1 MQFSF
6 LLEYIPLIVSV
17 LLIVLAVILH
27 VFWFRQPRTEV
38 KIENR
43 LSSYLRKGPIDKS
56 QLLPLLVQSDPLFLL
71 SLLNQK
77 LSSLRYGSDTFQRFV
92 DLLMEQPLLDRI
104 VEIYHQGLSEDDSSN
119 AAKNTSNTISAAFH
133 AIVRSIQDSRTLSLL
148 QSELDRSEISNVE
161 RMEIVKSL
169 FCVDQQSG
177 WLNALSVPSHAV
189 QFTDFEKEYLYY
201 LEEFLAKHP
210 ITDIELQKLPQ
221 DSIQYFLQLV
231 FSPTVSNAIVGL
243 HVTTK
248 CKHEN
253 IVETIQ
259 KRLEMEDNTYPIQI
273 ACMEAL
279 RDVGTDR
286 AAKVLY
292 DFVQTPCVQDS
303 SKLLQKAFSCLQDMQ
318 QVGQPYI
325 VLAAHSKIP
334 IIQVMAESFLH
345 LSKP

>member
-6 LLEYIPLIVSV
+6 LLEYIPLIVSI
-17 LLIVLAVILH
+17 LLILLAVILH
-27 VFWFRQPRTEV
+27 VFWFCKPRKEV
-38 KIENR
+38 KLENK
-43 LSSYLRKGPIDKS
+43 LSSYLRKGSIDKN
-56 QLLPLLVQSDPLFLL
+56 QLLSLLVQSDSLFLL
-71 SLLNQK
+71 TLLNQK
-77 LSSLRYGSDTFQRFV
+77 LISLRYGSDTFRRFV

-104 VEIYHQGLSEDDSSN
+104 VEIYHQGLSEHDSSSV
-119 AAKNTSNTISAAFH
+119 AKDSSTPISAAFH
-133 AIVRSIQDSRTLSLL
+133 SIVRSMQDSRTLSLL

-161 RMEIVKSL
+161 RIEIVKSL
-169 FCVDQQSG
+169 FCVDHQTG
-177 WLNALSVPSHAV
+177 WLNALSVPSCAV
-189 QFTDFEKEYLYY
+189 QFTDFEKDYLCH

-210 ITDIELQKLPQ
+210 ITGIELQKLPQ
-221 DSIQYFLQLV
+221 DSIQYFQQLV

-259 KRLEMEDNTYPIQI
+259 KRLEMEGNTYPIQI

-334 IIQVMAESFLH
+334 IIKVMAESFLH